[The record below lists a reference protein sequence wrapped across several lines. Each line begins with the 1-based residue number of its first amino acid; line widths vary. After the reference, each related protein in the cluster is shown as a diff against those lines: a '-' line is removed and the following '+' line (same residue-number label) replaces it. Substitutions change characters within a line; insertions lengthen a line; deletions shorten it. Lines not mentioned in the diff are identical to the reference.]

1 MLNNANN
8 PEVLYFLDF
17 VERLPLSEDQK
28 MEFVQEHIQNVKK
41 AEKQKKQHRERF
53 KSVVLKELLA
63 DRRRITI

>member
-17 VERLPLSEDQK
+17 VERLPLSEVQK

-53 KSVVLKELLA
+53 KSVVLGELLC
-63 DRRRITI
+63 RL